1 MTTKKTTLAFVV
13 FVLNR
18 TPLPLGLVRRSLSV
32 DVIHMVM
39 VAPLHMLT
47 TMVVAP
53 LHMLTKEDALHML
66 TTMVMALLLLVARV
80 KGHFTPY
87 GAFIHVTDS

>member
-1 MTTKKTTLAFVV
+1 M
-13 FVLNR
+13 
-18 TPLPLGLVRRSLSV
+18 RRSLSV

-39 VAPLHMLT
+39 VAPLHMLM
-47 TMVVAP
+47 TMVVAPLQMLPKKDALHMLTAP

>member
-1 MTTKKTTLAFVV
+1 M
-13 FVLNR
+13 
-18 TPLPLGLVRRSLSV
+18 RRSLSV

-53 LHMLTKEDALHML
+53 LQMLPKDALHML

>member
-1 MTTKKTTLAFVV
+1 M
-13 FVLNR
+13 
-18 TPLPLGLVRRSLSV
+18 RRSLSV

-47 TMVVAP
+47 TMVVAPLQMLPKDALHMLTAP